1 VASCRPDCELIP
13 KKKARYTVD
22 VDSSQ
27 YTVNIYIYDNRRW
40 EKLFESYY
48 LSDVY
53 LHDHKPNYLGT
64 RISSY
69 KEIRISSLKATNN
82 DTNALE
88 VEVEKTIREI
98 QKVADDLNN
107 GTGIYISSKEI
118 DEIEEKSVQETVKRA
133 KSRVM

>member
-1 VASCRPDCELIP
+1 MIKLGTLIRELIP
-13 KKKARYTVD
+13 KKRARYTVD
-22 VDSSQ
+22 VDSDQ

-40 EKLFESYY
+40 EKIFESYY

-53 LHDHKPNYLGT
+53 LHDRDNYFDT
-64 RISSY
+64 RVSSY
-69 KEIRISSLKATNN
+69 KEIRISSLKATNSDSN
-82 DTNALE
+82 VLE

-118 DEIEEKSVQETVKRA
+118 DKIEEKSVQDTVKRV